1 MQSIKRQAGADFP
14 VSLRY
19 SVVSKTKAWGKGAMP
34 YETDFEEFGRDMA
47 ESEKAVK
54 YLEEAGYDMF
64 NCDNGTYDAW
74 YWAHPPQY
82 MPDNCNLEYV
92 EHIKK
97 FTNCP
102 VCRHRASEPR

>member
-1 MQSIKRQAGADFP
+1 MQEIKRQAGSDFP

-34 YETDFEEFGRDMA
+34 YETDFVEFGRDMA

-64 NCDNGTYDAW
+64 NCDNGTYFALTLPW
-74 YWAHPPQY
+74 TLPLFIRFFRVPSTPAIGK
-82 MPDNCNLEYV
+82 E
-92 EHIKK
+92 
-97 FTNCP
+97 
-102 VCRHRASEPR
+102 